1 MHDPKS
7 FLSNHFNQEHMKTAY
22 AHHVD
27 PDDSIY
33 QGAKEFQKIL
43 TKISSPYEK
52 NFIFQ
57 YHKEL
62 NTKVLHYRRLELS
75 LGENAQKQLVEK
87 GAQKPKPITSS
98 I

>member
-7 FLSNHFNQEHMKTAY
+7 FLSNHFNQEHIKTAY

-33 QGAKEFQKIL
+33 QGANAFFEFVRR
-43 TKISSPYEK
+43 ISSPNEK

-57 YHKEL
+57 YQGEL
-62 NTKVLHYRRLELS
+62 KTKVLHYRILKLS
-75 LGENAQKQLVEK
+75 LEKKAHKQLVEK
-87 GAQKPKPITSS
+87 EAQKSKAITSS
-98 I
+98 M